1 MRILTRYIIKEFLKI
16 FILTI
21 TAFISLYL
29 IIDVFEQMDTLIEY
43 RVQLKDGLYFF
54 LYKIPF
60 IFYQLSP
67 IAVLMATLITIGILS
82 RYSEVIAVLASGI
95 SVLMFSLPFFI
106 FAIFISVVNFTLSE
120 SVIPYTNQRVAAM
133 KQAFEGSNK
142 TVFAQDGIWFKDNTD
157 IYNISYIEPEA
168 GILKGFTVYRM
179 DSNFNISSR
188 IDAKLVNWK
197 DGKWISPEGILSQFQ
212 DSRLLGV
219 STLKDAAMPLSKQ
232 PEDLRNIERLANEMN
247 YRELTKYVKK
257 LKREGYAATRYSVD
271 LHSKISFPLVSIIMV
286 MIGIPFA
293 LRSGRHGG
301 IAIGV
306 GLSVIIGFSYW
317 VVFAVNSS
325 LGYNS
330 IIPPFVAAW
339 FTNFIFTGFG
349 VLLLNNMRQ

>member
-82 RYSEVIAVLASGI
+82 RYSEVIAALASGI

-120 SVIPYTNQRVAAM
+120 SVVPYTTQRVAAM

-142 TVFAQDGIWFKDNTD
+142 TVFAQDSIWFKDNTD

-212 DSRLLGV
+212 DSQLLGV
-219 STLKDAAMPLSKQ
+219 STLKDAAMPLSKK
-232 PEDLRNIERLANEMN
+232 PDELRNIERLANEMN

-257 LKREGYAATRYSVD
+257 LKREGYAASRYSVD

-349 VLLLNNMRQ
+349 VLLLNNIRQ

>member
-1 MRILTRYIIKEFLKI
+1 
-16 FILTI
+16 
-21 TAFISLYL
+21 
-29 IIDVFEQMDTLIEY
+29 
-43 RVQLKDGLYFF
+43 
-54 LYKIPF
+54 
-60 IFYQLSP
+60 
-67 IAVLMATLITIGILS
+67 
-82 RYSEVIAVLASGI
+82 
-95 SVLMFSLPFFI
+95 
-106 FAIFISVVNFTLSE
+106 
-120 SVIPYTNQRVAAM
+120 
-133 KQAFEGSNK
+133 
-142 TVFAQDGIWFKDNTD
+142 
-157 IYNISYIEPEA
+157 
-168 GILKGFTVYRM
+168 
-179 DSNFNISSR
+179 
-188 IDAKLVNWK
+188 
-197 DGKWISPEGILSQFQ
+197 
-212 DSRLLGV
+212 
-219 STLKDAAMPLSKQ
+219 MPLSKK

-257 LKREGYAATRYSVD
+257 LKGEGYAASRYSVD

>member
-1 MRILTRYIIKEFLKI
+1 MRILTRYIIQEFLKI

-82 RYSEVIAVLASGI
+82 RYSEVIAALASGI

-120 SVIPYTNQRVAAM
+120 SVVPYTTQRVAAM

-142 TVFAQDGIWFKDNTD
+142 TVFAQDSIWFKDNTD

-212 DSRLLGV
+212 DSQLLGV
-219 STLKDAAMPLSKQ
+219 STLKDAAMPLSKK
-232 PEDLRNIERLANEMN
+232 PDELRNIERLANEMN

-257 LKREGYAATRYSVD
+257 LKREGYAASRYSVD

-349 VLLLNNMRQ
+349 VLLLNNIRQ

>member
-82 RYSEVIAVLASGI
+82 RYSEVIAALASGI

-120 SVIPYTNQRVAAM
+120 SVVPYTTQRVAAM

-142 TVFAQDGIWFKDNTD
+142 TVFAQDSIWFKDNTD

-212 DSRLLGV
+212 DSQLLGV
-219 STLKDAAMPLSKQ
+219 STLKDAAMPLSKK
-232 PEDLRNIERLANEMN
+232 PDELRNIERLANEMN

-257 LKREGYAATRYSVD
+257 LKREGYAASRYSVD

-301 IAIGV
+301 ISIGV

-349 VLLLNNMRQ
+349 VLLLNNIRQ

>member
-21 TAFISLYL
+21 SAFISLYL

-82 RYSEVIAVLASGI
+82 RYSEVIAALASGI

-120 SVIPYTNQRVAAM
+120 SVVPYTTQRVAAM

-142 TVFAQDGIWFKDNTD
+142 TVFAQDSIWFKDNTD

-212 DSRLLGV
+212 DSQLLGV
-219 STLKDAAMPLSKQ
+219 STLKDAAMPLLKK

>member
-1 MRILTRYIIKEFLKI
+1 
-16 FILTI
+16 
-21 TAFISLYL
+21 
-29 IIDVFEQMDTLIEY
+29 
-43 RVQLKDGLYFF
+43 
-54 LYKIPF
+54 
-60 IFYQLSP
+60 
-67 IAVLMATLITIGILS
+67 
-82 RYSEVIAVLASGI
+82 
-95 SVLMFSLPFFI
+95 
-106 FAIFISVVNFTLSE
+106 
-120 SVIPYTNQRVAAM
+120 M

-142 TVFAQDGIWFKDNTD
+142 TVFAQDSIWFKDNTD

-212 DSRLLGV
+212 DSQLLGV
-219 STLKDAAMPLSKQ
+219 STLKDAAMPLSKK
-232 PEDLRNIERLANEMN
+232 PDELRNIERLANEMN

-257 LKREGYAATRYSVD
+257 LKREGYAASRYSVD

-349 VLLLNNMRQ
+349 VLLLNNIRQ

>member
-82 RYSEVIAVLASGI
+82 RYSEVIAALASGI

-120 SVIPYTNQRVAAM
+120 SVVPYTTQRVAAM

-142 TVFAQDGIWFKDNTD
+142 TVFAQDSIWFKDNTD

-212 DSRLLGV
+212 DSQLLGV
-219 STLKDAAMPLSKQ
+219 STLKDAAMPLSKK
-232 PEDLRNIERLANEMN
+232 PDELRNIERLANEMN

-257 LKREGYAATRYSVD
+257 LKREGYAASRYSVD

>member
-82 RYSEVIAVLASGI
+82 RYSEVIAALASGI

-120 SVIPYTNQRVAAM
+120 SVVPYTTQRVAAM

-142 TVFAQDGIWFKDNTD
+142 TVFAQDSIWFKDNTD

-212 DSRLLGV
+212 DSQLLGV
-219 STLKDAAMPLSKQ
+219 STLKDAAMPLSKK
-232 PEDLRNIERLANEMN
+232 PDELRNIERLAKEMN
-247 YRELTKYVKK
+247 YRALTKYVKK
-257 LKREGYAATRYSVD
+257 LKREGYAASRYSVD

-349 VLLLNNMRQ
+349 VLLLNNIRQ

>member
-21 TAFISLYL
+21 SAFISLYL

-60 IFYQLSP
+60 VFYQLSP
-67 IAVLMATLITIGILS
+67 IAVLMATLITIGIFS
-82 RYSEVIAVLASGI
+82 RYSEIIAALASGI

-120 SVIPYTNQRVAAM
+120 SIIPYANQRVAAM
-133 KQAFEGSNK
+133 KQVFEGSNK
-142 TVFAQDGIWFKDNTD
+142 TVFAQDSIWFKDDTD
-157 IYNISYIEPEA
+157 IYNISYIEPDA
-168 GILKGFTVYRM
+168 GVLKGLTVYRM
-179 DSNFNISSR
+179 DGNFNISSR

-197 DGKWISPEGILSQFQ
+197 DGTWISPESVLTQFRDNQ
-212 DSRLLGV
+212 LLEV
-219 STLKDAAMPLSKQ
+219 STLKDAAMPLSKK
-232 PEDLRNIERLANEMN
+232 PDELRNIERLASEMN
-247 YRELTKYVKK
+247 YRELSKYVKK
-257 LKREGYAATRYSVD
+257 LKKEGYEATRYSVD

>member
-1 MRILTRYIIKEFLKI
+1 
-16 FILTI
+16 
-21 TAFISLYL
+21 
-29 IIDVFEQMDTLIEY
+29 MDTLIEY

-82 RYSEVIAVLASGI
+82 RYSEVIAALASGI

-120 SVIPYTNQRVAAM
+120 SVVPYTTQRVAAM

-142 TVFAQDGIWFKDNTD
+142 TVFAQDSIWFKDNTD

-212 DSRLLGV
+212 DSQLLGV
-219 STLKDAAMPLSKQ
+219 STLKDAAMPLSKK
-232 PEDLRNIERLANEMN
+232 PDELRNIERLANEMN

-257 LKREGYAATRYSVD
+257 LKREGYAASRYSVD

-349 VLLLNNMRQ
+349 VLLLNNIRQ